1 MSKVQEVAKAV
12 EFGKVKVVADLV
24 KEALAE
30 GATAQEI
37 LNTGMIGAMS
47 VVGEAF
53 KNDEIFVPEM
63 LMAARA
69 MKAGVE
75 VLTPHLKEAG
85 TEPIGKLIIGT
96 VAGDL
101 HDIGKN
107 LVAMMIEGAGF
118 DVIDLGVDVS
128 AEKFVEALKA
138 NPDVKVLALSSL
150 LTTTLPAVKAAI
162 EAVVAGGVRDNVK
175 IMVGG
180 APVTQEFANE
190 VGADGYAEDAAS
202 AAELAKSLLN

>member
-37 LNTGMIGAMS
+37 LNVGMIGAMG

-53 KNDEIFVPEM
+53 KNDEIFIPEM

-85 TEPIGKLIIGT
+85 SEPVGKLIIGT

-107 LVAMMIEGAGF
+107 LVA
-118 DVIDLGVDVS
+118 
-128 AEKFVEALKA
+128 
-138 NPDVKVLALSSL
+138 
-150 LTTTLPAVKAAI
+150 
-162 EAVVAGGVRDNVK
+162 
-175 IMVGG
+175 
-180 APVTQEFANE
+180 
-190 VGADGYAEDAAS
+190 
-202 AAELAKSLLN
+202 